1 MRFLLMT
8 LIALGVGLGV
18 YYVMMPQDGSS
29 VQQESLDAANDTK
42 ATTDAYKKNQE
53 DMMRQLGR

>member
-18 YYVMMPQDGSS
+18 YYVMMPQDGTG
-29 VQQESLDAANDTK
+29 VQQESMDAANGAK
-42 ATTDAYKKNQE
+42 AATDAYQKNQE
-53 DMMRQLGR
+53 EMMRQFSR